1 MKKINKK
8 IILISIMLIIA
19 TLTISS
25 VSANEVTINENTT
38 GGIKEAVNT
47 GNSTI
52 ILENGTY
59 KGENNTKIGL
69 DYGKNITIKSK
80 NPNKKAIIDCNN
92 SWFIG
97 NAGNLTLINLIIIN
111 GQGIEEG
118 ITQGVITNL
127 GTIYIINCSFMNSN
141 LTIGSVISN
150 IQISDGVD
158 DEFYTVTGSAYI
170 INSTFLNNKALE
182 GGAIFN
188 QGNITIT
195 NSNFANNSANTGG
208 AIYNIGNITI
218 TNSNFTNNS
227 ANTGGAIYNYRSN
240 EESMKI
246 YSSIFLNNKAIGE
259 ESFGGAIYNGFCNIP
274 VIIDSCSFINNSA
287 KMVGGSI
294 ASQGSLTILR
304 SKFINNNATLA
315 GGAIAGI
322 GELYDI
328 INIHNSS
335 FINNSAP
342 MGGAIFSMIEL
353 YIFNSNFT
361 NNKANETGGGI
372 FMIVL
377 SLNVSDSNF
386 NNNSAP
392 KGSDIYLSTIQFPV
406 SITYNTFLNSKNNSI
421 YYTNTGEMTPGME
434 GNVSNVKIS
443 HNWWGTNNIKNIV
456 IGVKPISYYTMK
468 IATKTANN
476 KLYATDKLNIYY
488 YFVLNGT
495 NNNADAK
502 NKLKHFTTSLYYNGK
517 LLKNIDG
524 RINTNHSITLKTIS
538 NTVKAKLDKQESN
551 IKYTARKLKT
561 TNNFQIASKSKK
573 YTKLK
578 ISLKDNKK
586 KSVAKSWIKV
596 YKGKKYLGKAKTD
609 NKGIA
614 YLKLKTTTIKGK
626 NKITTKYTGTGIYTS
641 SQKTKTLK
649 I

>member
-1 MKKINKK
+1 M
-8 IILISIMLIIA
+8 ILISILVITA
-19 TLTISS
+19 ALTIST
-25 VSANEVTINENTT
+25 VSASEVTINQNTT
-38 GGIKEAVNT
+38 GGIKEAIK

-52 ILENGTY
+52 ILESGTY
-59 KGENNTKIGL
+59 KGENNTQIGIEI
-69 DYGKNITIKSK
+69 DNDDPNNYRNITIKSK
-80 NPNKKAIIDCNN
+80 NPKNKAIIDCSNT
-92 SWFIG
+92 WFIG
-97 NAGNLTLINLIIIN
+97 NTVNLTLINLIIIN
-111 GQGIEEG
+111 GQGTEDSEFVQG
-118 ITQGVITNL
+118 IITNL
-127 GTIYIINCSFMNSN
+127 RIINIINCSFMNNN
-141 LTIGSVISN
+141 LTTGSVINN
-150 IQISDGVD
+150 IQISSPDG
-158 DEFYTVTGSAYI
+158 TITLTGNAYI
-170 INSTFLNNKALE
+170 INSTFINNKA
-182 GGAIFN
+182 N
-188 QGNITIT
+188 Y
-195 NSNFANNSANTGG
+195 GG
-208 AIYNIGNITI
+208 AIYNKGNISI

-227 ANTGGAIYNYRSN
+227 ANTGGAIHNQGNITIKNSKFTNNSANTGGAIHNSIYNGLV
-240 EESMKI
+240 KI

-259 ESFGGAIYNGFCNIP
+259 ESFGGAIYNYFCSIP
-274 VIIDSCSFINNSA
+274 VIVDSCSFINNSA
-287 KMVGGSI
+287 KVAGGAIGSY
-294 ASQGSLTILR
+294 GSLNILR
-304 SKFINNNATLA
+304 SKFINNTANYA

-322 GELYDI
+322 GELHDI
-328 INIHNSS
+328 INIHSSS
-335 FINNSAP
+335 FINNNAP
-342 MGGAIFSMIEL
+342 MGGAIISTIEL
-353 YIFNSNFT
+353 YIYNSNFT
-361 NNKANETGGGI
+361 NNKASKIGGGI
-372 FMIVL
+372 LMLIL
-377 SLNVSDSNF
+377 SSNVSNCDF

-443 HNWWGTNNIKNIV
+443 HNWWGTNNIKNII

-468 IATKTANN
+468 IVTKTANN

-502 NKLKHFTTSLYYNGK
+502 NKLKHFTTNLYYNGK

-641 SQKTKTLK
+641 SKKTKTLK